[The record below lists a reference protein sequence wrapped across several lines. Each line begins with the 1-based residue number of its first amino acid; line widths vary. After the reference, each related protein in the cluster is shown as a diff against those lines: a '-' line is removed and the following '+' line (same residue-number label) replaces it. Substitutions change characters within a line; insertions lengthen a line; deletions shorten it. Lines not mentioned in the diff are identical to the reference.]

1 MTVSIASLTSSDGDE
16 KSSLE
21 TKSGEIMSTDD
32 SLNKCD
38 TLELD
43 TGLNDRL
50 VRSRDNGQNIGL
62 VPYSDT
68 GLNDGPDQSRDTG
81 LEGGLEHSGG
91 CEPES
96 LHGYTDVVDLI
107 CTEQVNYSTTQAKP
121 DPTFTTITL
130 GNKLYA
136 LCFYF
141 IFYTFTTVSC
151 TLKYFTSF
159 FLLRNDNS
167 QLCCGVTLKT
177 GGFK

>member
-16 KSSLE
+16 NSSLE

-50 VRSRDNGQNIGL
+50 VQSRDNGQNEGL
-62 VPYSDT
+62 VLDSDT
-68 GLNDGPDQSRDTG
+68 GLIDGLDQSRETR
-81 LEGGLEHSGG
+81 LEGGLEHGGG

-107 CTEQVNYSTTQAKP
+107 CTEQVNYSTTQANQGKEENKP
-121 DPTFTTITL
+121 DPIFTTITL
-130 GNKLYA
+130 GNKD
-136 LCFYF
+136 F
-141 IFYTFTTVSC
+141 S
-151 TLKYFTSF
+151 
-159 FLLRNDNS
+159 
-167 QLCCGVTLKT
+167 
-177 GGFK
+177 